1 MLLYLKLQSTDNT
14 IVAVEEITDPAYVCY
29 QARNGI
35 IIRCTEKE
43 AQGIMSAN
51 GQTIYQLADKA
62 RLQGIEETLLDA
74 FLIDEFEYE
83 TLKNKIEMPPEETT
97 DTDGNNADSDTV
109 LTMGE
114 LVTSINQLREAIAK
128 YTTAERTDND
138 EATQKFYETLS
149 DSSTNSI
156 AKIRAAAQQYLDDT
170 AGVADKEG

>member
-1 MLLYLKLQSTDNT
+1 
-14 IVAVEEITDPAYVCY
+14 
-29 QARNGI
+29 
-35 IIRCTEKE
+35 
-43 AQGIMSAN
+43 
-51 GQTIYQLADKA
+51 
-62 RLQGIEETLLDA
+62 
-74 FLIDEFEYE
+74 
-83 TLKNKIEMPPEETT
+83 
-97 DTDGNNADSDTV
+97 
-109 LTMGE
+109 MGE